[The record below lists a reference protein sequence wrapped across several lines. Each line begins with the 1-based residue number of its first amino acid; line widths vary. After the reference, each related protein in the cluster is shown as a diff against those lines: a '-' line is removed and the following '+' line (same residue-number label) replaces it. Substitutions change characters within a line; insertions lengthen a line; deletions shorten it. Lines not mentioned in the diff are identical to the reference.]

1 MAQFFPQGS
10 HKMFGSSNPLVGV
23 VRPLP
28 VRARQAMYAA
38 AEKGLIARKTWNGC
52 AWNAAGEQVA
62 PGSSIQNFAMA
73 ARVFDCNEQLVSN
86 FISVWDALKGSDA
99 RCTALLKAAIEEVG
113 ITSNVTSGLV
123 KAVRGYAYKSADTAF
138 REQLADVTSLADM
151 PGFDNALVDGVQV
164 LLNA

>member
-10 HKMFGSSNPLVGV
+10 HKMFGSTNPLVPV

-38 AEKGLIARKTWNGC
+38 AEKDLIARKTWNGC
-52 AWNAAGEQVA
+52 AWNAAGKIAGVNHVSSYEAAANVFECDVA
-62 PGSSIQNFAMA
+62 
-73 ARVFDCNEQLVSN
+73 LVER
-86 FISVWDALKGSDA
+86 FISKWDGLKGSDA

-113 ITSNVTSGLV
+113 ITSNVPTGLV
-123 KAVRGYAYKSADTAF
+123 KSIRGYAYKSADTQF
-138 REQLADVTSLADM
+138 REQLADITSLTDI
-151 PGFDNALVDGVQV
+151 PGFDVELVDGVQV